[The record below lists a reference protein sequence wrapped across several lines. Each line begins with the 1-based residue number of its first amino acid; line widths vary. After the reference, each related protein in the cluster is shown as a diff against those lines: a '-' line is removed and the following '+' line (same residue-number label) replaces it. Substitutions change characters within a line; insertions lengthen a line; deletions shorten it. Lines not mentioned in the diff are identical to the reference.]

1 MEVLEENNTKYLQNL
16 GIVKTF
22 LSITLNAELI
32 KENIL
37 TAV

>member
-1 MEVLEENNTKYLQNL
+1 MEVLEENNTKYLQDL
-16 GIVKTF
+16 GMVKTS

-32 KENIL
+32 RENIL